1 MKEKI
6 SLAVDAMGG
15 DFAPG
20 EIIKGAREA
29 LSLDENLRIILVGE
43 PSILEKEVEGAEGIE
58 ILPASQTISVEEKPT
73 VVRKKQDSSLMVALR
88 AVKEGRAQAVVT
100 AGHTGAAVLGALL
113 SWGKIKGISR
123 PAIAAPMPCKGGKF
137 LLLDAG
143 ANVDCKP
150 EHLLHFAIMG
160 NIYASQILHI
170 QNPRIG
176 LLNIGEETG
185 KGNRL
190 TTAAYQLL
198 EKSSLNFIGNV
209 EGKDIF
215 SGKVDVVVCDGF
227 VGNVVLKSSEG
238 LAQLALYYIKELG
251 MDMEKLIPYFDYA
264 EYGGA
269 PILGVPHILIK
280 SHGRSRAKAIRQ
292 AILVAKEAVEMDMI
306 GKITSALSPERS

>member
-1 MKEKI
+1 MKDKI

-43 PSILEKEVEGAEGIE
+43 PSLLEKEVEGAEGIE

-113 SWGKIKGISR
+113 SWGKIRGISR

-306 GKITSALSPERS
+306 GKITSALFAERS

>member
-1 MKEKI
+1 VKEKI

-269 PILGVPHILIK
+269 PILGVPYILIK

-306 GKITSALSPERS
+306 GKITSALFAERS